1 MKKILAPALFVVAT
15 LSAQPPPWGQ
25 PVATTAVTVAQSSY
39 SISSPLS
46 TPSLVRLPS
55 SRLVMSYQKAGTLGD
70 DYGIAGN
77 AATTYVLT
85 SDDAGLTWTQR
96 ASTNKLAAGRVFAAA
111 GTLYLFGKA
120 TALLD
125 GGQTSLAV
133 AKSLDQGATWSEP
146 VALAF
151 GPSWDGA
158 GGNVWHTRDFVY
170 LVVDKTLPSGMAAG
184 TWAVGD
190 IVPTLMRASID
201 DDLTLAASW
210 TLATNARS
218 FAGTSATDELLP
230 GYRANFAP
238 IAGQNYA
245 QVDFFGVPF
254 YPQAYP
260 DYTNLPGAATFSP
273 MGWLSANVVQIF
285 DQDSYWYQDTATAK
299 TYYLFLRAHTGM
311 SDYAAIAKVVEQGV
325 TSEGETP
332 GDQVWLPGA
341 MTTSLVTTP
350 SFVIEGN
357 PVSGKNMLYLPFPGG
372 QQRFHVLYDAPD
384 ARVPNSGYYWL
395 LTNQATN
402 SLVKPAE
409 VAGGRINNE
418 RHRLVLYFSK
428 NMVDWCFAGVV
439 ALGANPE
446 QARSGA
452 SMDFDGNDLAVLARS
467 GDSGANSRVHTNL
480 ITFHRVKNFRELVY

>member
-151 GPSWDGA
+151 GSSWDGA

-184 TWAVGD
+184 TWAVG
-190 IVPTLMRASID
+190 R
-201 DDLTLAASW
+201 
-210 TLATNARS
+210 
-218 FAGTSATDELLP
+218 
-230 GYRANFAP
+230 YRP
-238 IAGQNYA
+238 H
-245 QVDFFGVPF
+245 
-254 YPQAYP
+254 
-260 DYTNLPGAATFSP
+260 L
-273 MGWLSANVVQIF
+273 
-285 DQDSYWYQDTATAK
+285 
-299 TYYLFLRAHTGM
+299 
-311 SDYAAIAKVVEQGV
+311 
-325 TSEGETP
+325 
-332 GDQVWLPGA
+332 
-341 MTTSLVTTP
+341 
-350 SFVIEGN
+350 
-357 PVSGKNMLYLPFPGG
+357 
-372 QQRFHVLYDAPD
+372 D
-384 ARVPNSGYYWL
+384 ARQHRRRPHARCQLDARDKRAFV
-395 LTNQATN
+395 
-402 SLVKPAE
+402 
-409 VAGGRINNE
+409 R
-418 RHRLVLYFSK
+418 RHI
-428 NMVDWCFAGVV
+428 G
-439 ALGANPE
+439 
-446 QARSGA
+446 
-452 SMDFDGNDLAVLARS
+452 DG
-467 GDSGANSRVHTNL
+467 
-480 ITFHRVKNFRELVY
+480 